1 MTLIR
6 IGNEDMRHK
15 ISGRKLNR
23 KTSHRIAL
31 LKNLAK
37 SSYFK

>member
-1 MTLIR
+1 
-6 IGNEDMRHK
+6 MRHR

-23 KTSHRIAL
+23 KTSHRMAL

-37 SSYFK
+37 SPYN